1 MEELIKVKY
10 DKIEQILEKY
20 KKNGFVIIDTKDLNI
35 ENKILYLAEKFNLGN
50 ISNTKQN
57 MQYYSEKILDNG
69 LNIITNAEE
78 YKSKNEHEAFQSCNY
93 QGLHVDGT
101 FQPIGTIKTVF
112 LECINPAKEG
122 GESIVCQ
129 TKNIIIHLKN
139 IGYNISPLLDKNA
152 FRRVSRYK
160 DNDSEYTDCVLKYDE
175 EINDYIIRYSQDSS
189 ADWITGFEKVKGLE
203 NIINKIF
210 ELSKE
215 SSDFYYTFKL
225 EKGDI
230 LLLNN
235 EHVTHGRKSFID
247 EENNLRKMIR
257 GCYKKRIED

>member
-1 MEELIKVKY
+1 MDELT
-10 DKIEQILEKY
+10 KISFKNIEYILKKY
-20 KKNGFVIIDTKDLNI
+20 KENGFVIIDTKDLNI
-35 ENKILYLAEKFNLGN
+35 ENKILYLAEKFNLGT

-57 MQYYSEKILDNG
+57 IQYYSEKILDNG
-69 LNIITNAEE
+69 LNVITSAEE

-112 LECINPAKEG
+112 LECVNPAKEG

-139 IGYNISPLLDKNA
+139 KGYDINPLFDKNA

-160 DNDSEYTDCVLKYDE
+160 DNDSEYTDCVLKYEE

-189 ADWITGFEKVKGLE
+189 ADWISGFKKVKGLE

-210 ELSKE
+210 ELSTEE
-215 SSDFYYTFKL
+215 SNFYYTFKL

-235 EHVTHGRKSFID
+235 EQVTHGRKSFVD
-247 EENNLRKMIR
+247 EKNNLRKMIR
-257 GCYKKRIED
+257 GCYKKRI